1 MQETL
6 SARLCLDHKR
16 GSHPTS
22 DEKEFDK
29 FWWWV
34 EKTVPKP
41 KKVGQK
47 SKGGADGDW
56 QSLTAPNP

>member
-1 MQETL
+1 V
-6 SARLCLDHKR
+6 LDYASITN
-16 GSHPTS
+16 GAGHPTS
-22 DEKEFDK
+22 DGKEFDK

-47 SKGGADGDW
+47 
-56 QSLTAPNP
+56 